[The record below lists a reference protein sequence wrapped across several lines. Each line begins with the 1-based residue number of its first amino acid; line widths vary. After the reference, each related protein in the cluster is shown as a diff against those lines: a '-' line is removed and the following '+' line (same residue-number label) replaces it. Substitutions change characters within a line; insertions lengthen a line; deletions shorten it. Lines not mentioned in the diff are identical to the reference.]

1 MSMEPKEKLQHERE
15 RILEIVK
22 TKSVL
27 KQDVFGET
35 REAFRVFR
43 QVLSETIE
51 YLREK
56 FGGVDERITFDYKE
70 IGEFQVEIKV
80 AGDVL
85 IFFMHTNVF
94 QVEKTHSLWRSS
106 YFSEDESR
114 SYVGIINVYN
124 FLADSLKYQRVQ
136 DLGYL
141 VGRVLINKD
150 KHFMLQGKRQM
161 GFLYNNLLDQEL
173 GEGQIRDI
181 VNTIILY
188 TLNFDLLTPPF
199 QSMEEVSVSDMQ
211 AMTHQLNVATGKR
224 LGFRF
229 SHEEGDIS

>member
-1 MSMEPKEKLQHERE
+1 MDPKEKLQHDRG
-15 RILEIVK
+15 RILDIVK
-22 TKSVL
+22 HKSVL
-27 KQDVFGET
+27 KQDVFSET
-35 REAFRVFR
+35 KEAFKLFR

-51 YLREK
+51 FLREQ
-56 FGGVDERITFDYKE
+56 FGGEDERVTFDYKE
-70 IGEFQVEIKV
+70 SGDFQVEIKV

-94 QVEKTHSLWRSS
+94 QVEKTHSLWKSS
-106 YFSEDESR
+106 YFSDDESR

-150 KHFMLQGKRQM
+150 NHFMLQGKRQM
-161 GFLYNNLLDQEL
+161 GFMYNNLLDQEL
-173 GEGQIRDI
+173 GEAQIRDI

-188 TLNFDLLTPPF
+188 TLDFDLLTPPF

-211 AMTHQLNVATGKR
+211 AMTHQLSVATGKR

-229 SHEEGDIS
+229 RHEEGDIS

>member
-1 MSMEPKEKLQHERE
+1 MEPSDKLNNDRE
-15 RILEIVK
+15 RILDIVK

-27 KQDVFGET
+27 KQDVFAET
-35 REAFRVFR
+35 KEAFAVFR
-43 QVLSETIE
+43 KALQETID
-51 YLREK
+51 YLRQK
-56 FGGVDERITFDYKE
+56 FAGLDERVTFDYKE
-70 IGEFQVEIKV
+70 SGDFQVEIKV

-94 QVEKTHSLWRSS
+94 QVEKTHSLWKSS

-141 VGRVLINKD
+141 VGRILINKD

-161 GFLYNNLLDQEL
+161 GIMYNNLLDQEL
-173 GEGQIRDI
+173 GESQIRDI

-199 QSMEEVSVSDMQ
+199 QAIEEVSVSDMQ
-211 AMTHQLNVATGKR
+211 VMTHQLNVATGKR

-229 SHEEGDIS
+229 RHEEGDIS